1 MRALEAIPNKSG
13 REHYIRA
20 VVTRNAAGEY
30 EARSTGEQ
38 GSGILTS
45 LTGANAM
52 LIVEETRTLVQP
64 GETVRAIMLDW
75 PEQVF

>member
-1 MRALEAIPNKSG
+1 
-13 REHYIRA
+13 
-20 VVTRNAAGEY
+20 VTRTAGGGY

-45 LTGANAM
+45 LTQANAM
-52 LIVEETRTLVQP
+52 LIVEETRTLVRP

-75 PEQVF
+75 PEEVF

>member
-1 MRALEAIPNKSG
+1 
-13 REHYIRA
+13 
-20 VVTRNAAGEY
+20 
-30 EARSTGEQ
+30 
-38 GSGILTS
+38 
-45 LTGANAM
+45 M